1 MKKFEI
7 KSLHLAIGAVVILPM
22 LLLSTAIA
30 SNISS
35 TNTLAQDQKVVQK
48 QQPVELL
55 LSAEKR
61 QVIRDESGAEKIS
74 WNSLPSNSQ
83 VIPGS
88 VLRYVVTAKNN
99 TSRNMRNLSV
109 TQPIPDGMV
118 YVLPSATSLN
128 TSDSKLEFSI
138 DSGKT
143 FSTKPIIRVRNR
155 DGKIEERPAPA
166 DAYTHVRWNF
176 GETLQANSNVMVS
189 YQVRVK

>member
-7 KSLHLAIGAVVILPM
+7 KSLYLAVGAVVLPM

-30 SNISS
+30 SNTSS
-35 TNTLAQDQKVVQK
+35 TNSAVQDLRVAQK

-55 LSAEKR
+55 LAAEKR
-61 QVIRDESGAEKIS
+61 QISRDESGKDKIS
-74 WNSLPSNSQ
+74 WNALPSNSQ

-88 VLRYVVTAKNN
+88 VLRYTVIAKNN
-99 TSRNMRNLSV
+99 TSRNMRNLTV
-109 TQPIPDGMV
+109 IQPIPNGMV
-118 YVLPSATSLN
+118 YIIASATALN
-128 TSDSKLEFSI
+128 TSGAKLEFSI
-138 DSGKT
+138 DGGKT
-143 FSTKPIIRVRNR
+143 FSVNPIIRVRGR

-176 GETLQANSNVMVS
+176 GESLPANSQLTVA